1 MEDRLAHPA
10 FEPLRPWLERLPDPL
25 HASVDELDRLA
36 RDAGIR
42 NGGGKALRFVAP
54 ATAPAGYG
62 DYELRAYE
70 TGCVATRSGSLHDL
84 FNALV
89 WLAFP
94 RTKAVLNAL
103 HAREIPREPGRRGRF
118 RDLLTIVD
126 EGGAIVACDDPEL
139 VRLVR
144 ELRWKELF
152 WEQRARLLAGM
163 RVLVLGHA
171 VLERALDPW
180 PGITCKAIF
189 VPSAGDPD
197 AHAAD
202 FLAGLASDAAP
213 RDLPPLP
220 VFGYPGWHPGTRDAA
235 FYDDT
240 QSFRRSRALREI
252 RSVPPRHEAAPPGGA
267 TSRRA

>member
-25 HASVDELDRLA
+25 HASLDELDRLA
-36 RDAGIR
+36 LSADIR
-42 NGGGKALRFVAP
+42 IGKGKPLRFVPP
-54 ATAPAGYG
+54 AATPGGYG

-70 TGCVATRSGSLHDL
+70 TGCVATRSSSLHDL
-84 FNALV
+84 FNALA

-103 HAREIPREPGRRGRF
+103 HAREIPREAGRRGRF

-139 VRLVR
+139 VRLVQ

-152 WEQRARLLAGM
+152 WERRARLLEGM

-202 FLAGLASDAAP
+202 FLAGLASDAVP

-220 VFGYPGWHPGTRDAA
+220 VFGYPGWHAGTGQAH

-240 QSFRRSRALREI
+240 KCFRPSRPLER
-252 RSVPPRHEAAPPGGA
+252 PRAVLAAPPP
-267 TSRRA
+267 R

>member
-1 MEDRLAHPA
+1 LEDRLAHPA
-10 FEPLRPWLERLPDPL
+10 FAPLRPWLEQLPDPL
-25 HASVDELDRLA
+25 HASLEELNRVALA
-36 RDAGIR
+36 AGIR
-42 NGGGKALRFVAP
+42 NDRGKPLRFVPPEA
-54 ATAPAGYG
+54 APAGYG

-70 TGCVATRSGSLHDL
+70 TGCVATRAGSLHDL
-84 FNALV
+84 FNALA

-103 HAREIPREPGRRGRF
+103 HAREIPREAGRRGRF

-139 VRLVR
+139 ARLVA

-152 WEQRARLLAGM
+152 WEHRARVLEGM

-180 PGITCKAIF
+180 PAIACKAIF
-189 VPSAGDPD
+189 VPAAGNPD
-197 AHAAD
+197 AHAAE
-202 FLAGLASDAAP
+202 FLAALGSDAVP

-220 VFGYPGWHPGTRDAA
+220 VFGYPGWHPGTRDAG
-235 FYDDT
+235 FYDDARC
-240 QSFRRSRALREI
+240 FRSSRAVREK
-252 RSVPPRHEAAPPGGA
+252 RSAPPRPGAAP
-267 TSRRA
+267 R